1 MSEALVTNRG
11 RLMRLNNAVI
21 SSRVTK
27 ERTMCFMRSMYIVSN
42 GGYNSGYTLNSQTS
56 RIGEGREIESC
67 IDSIGCASR
76 SMRMA

>member
-1 MSEALVTNRG
+1 MAR
-11 RLMRLNNAVI
+11 
-21 SSRVTK
+21 SSK
-27 ERTMCFMRSMYIVSN
+27 KRTMCFMRSVYIVSN
-42 GGYNSGYTLNSQTS
+42 GGYNSGYTTLNGETS